1 MRPVGWIAIL
11 LLAAAVI
18 VLIGAEW
25 PRLSQ
30 RMGGEAWAGR
40 KRRRRRQHLRV
51 IQGEEND
58 DFAQSVQRD
67 LENLPV
73 IEERDDR
80 QRR

>member
-1 MRPVGWIAIL
+1 MGWIAIL
-11 LLAAAVI
+11 LLAGAVL
-18 VLIGAEW
+18 VVIGAEW
-25 PRLSQ
+25 PRLSP
-30 RMGGEAWAGR
+30 RVGGEAFAAR
-40 KRRRRRQHLRV
+40 ARRRRKQRLRV

>member
-1 MRPVGWIAIL
+1 MGWIAIL
-11 LLAAAVI
+11 LLGCAVL
-18 VLIGAEW
+18 VVIGAEW
-25 PRLSQ
+25 SRLSPRL
-30 RMGGEAWAGR
+30 GGDALAAR
-40 KRRRRRQHLRV
+40 TRRRRRQHLRV
-51 IQGEEND
+51 VQGEEND